1 MKIFIKRGRQE
12 DTEEFN
18 MLESFQDFIYGDVD
32 GTLDEAFDKYID
44 EGSFGTHVR
53 GDYYTGSHI
62 LRCCDEERYA
72 FEYDVW
78 FNNATSDAWDTLE
91 RDGFAYIGKIELELV
106 EEEE

>member
-62 LRCCDEERYA
+62 LRCCDEEKYA
-72 FEYDVW
+72 FEYDMW
-78 FNNATSDAWDTLE
+78 FDNVTSDAWDTLE
-91 RDGFAYIGKIELELV
+91 RDGFTYIGKIELELV
-106 EEEE
+106 EGDE